1 MLRSVNMFIKRI
13 WRSDRVL
20 VE

>member
-1 MLRSVNMFIKRI
+1 MLRSGNMFIKRI